1 MLERANDLIKNQK
14 KYNKFTVGGS
24 AAYINNLT
32 FVKSTGKIADGL
44 SLSLKKEKILEEEKF
59 DGYYSI
65 VSSELNMN
73 DFELR
78 KVYRG
83 LAKIEE
89 SFKITK
95 SELNSIP
102 VFVWTKEHIE
112 AHFLTCF
119 VSLVILRLLEQKSS
133 YKYSITSTIES
144 LKNFG
149 CIDEFSNIYMLSNNS
164 EIIEKLNELYNSNIT
179 KKRLTKS
186 LIKKFLKH

>member
-32 FVKSTGKIADGL
+32 FVKSTGEIADGL

-164 EIIEKLNELYNSNIT
+164 EIIEKLN
-179 KKRLTKS
+179 
-186 LIKKFLKH
+186 